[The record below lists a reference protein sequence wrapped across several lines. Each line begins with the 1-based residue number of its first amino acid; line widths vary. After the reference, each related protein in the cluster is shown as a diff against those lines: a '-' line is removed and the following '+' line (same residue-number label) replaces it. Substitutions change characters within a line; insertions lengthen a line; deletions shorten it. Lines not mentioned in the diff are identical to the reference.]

1 MAYLERHEMEQDFQV
16 PNGHVKVDEE
26 KRREAILH
34 INNGVEALRVIADE
48 HNIDFL
54 GYVLRLAKLET
65 ELLLSPDDDDFDV

>member
-1 MAYLERHEMEQDFQV
+1 MEQNIEAGLDGE
-16 PNGHVKVDEE
+16 NANEE

-34 INNGVEALRVIADE
+34 INNGVEALRVIAEE

-65 ELLLSPDDDDFDV
+65 ELLLSPDEDELDV